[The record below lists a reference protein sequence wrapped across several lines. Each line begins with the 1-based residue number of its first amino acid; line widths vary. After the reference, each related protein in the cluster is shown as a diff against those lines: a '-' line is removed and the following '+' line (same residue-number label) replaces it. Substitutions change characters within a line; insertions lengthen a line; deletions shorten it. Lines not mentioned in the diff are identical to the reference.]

1 MYRWVPAFVDLGEKE
16 EAEKKDAGPVSSEC
30 AKAPE

>member
-1 MYRWVPAFVDLGEKE
+1 MYRWVPAFVDLGEE

-30 AKAPE
+30 AEAPP

>member
-1 MYRWVPAFVDLGEKE
+1 MYRWVRAFVDLGEKE
-16 EAEKKDAGPVSSEC
+16 AAEKKDVGPMSSEC

>member
-16 EAEKKDAGPVSSEC
+16 AAEKKDAGPMSSEC